1 MVITIFIILC
11 IIILFYFNKNFE
23 NFEIVGYNSTG
34 VPDYKIDSVYD
45 TETYKLE
52 SIFTNINIKNQNYN
66 KEYVNVDKT
75 FTLVNINLTFPF
87 TNIFRKLIIDYLVK
101 EIPEY
106 KKDKVYILGNLNN
119 IYYKD
124 TNNARIFVFN
134 FNLVNPVNFFT
145 RNIKIRIK
153 LNNID
158 LFTSG
163 SSYIDINNDLNK
175 QNVVKFSEIEYI
187 LLDKSSYPN
196 FKFNPVDE
204 LLDPYYLIK
213 NKYHLMDP
221 FPTSGKE
228 AIITD
233 NMRVNFQYILDDKK
247 ISLNREFDSY
257 SKKDIIVSPIAGVPI
272 APILPQK
279 PQLTSITPLI
289 PIVPNNILSIPP
301 KITFL

>member
-1 MVITIFIILC
+1 MVIFFIILC
-11 IIILFYFNKNFE
+11 IIILFYFSKNYE
-23 NFEIVGYNSTG
+23 NFDIVGYNSTG

-52 SIFTNINIKNQNYN
+52 NIFTNLNIKNQNYN
-66 KEYVNVDKT
+66 KDYLNVDPT
-75 FTLVNINLTFPF
+75 FTLVNLNLTFPF
-87 TNIFRKLIIDYLVK
+87 TNIFKQLIIDYLVK

-124 TNNARIFVFN
+124 TNNVRIFVFN
-134 FNLVNPVNFFT
+134 FNLVNPRNFFT
-145 RNIKIRIK
+145 RNIKIRLK

-163 SSYIDINNDLNK
+163 SSYIDITNDLNK

-187 LLDKSSYPN
+187 LLDKSAYPN
-196 FKFNPVDE
+196 FTFNPVDE
-204 LLDPYYLIK
+204 LLDPLYLIK

-221 FPTSGKE
+221 FLTSGKE

-233 NMRVNFQYILDDKK
+233 NMKINFQYILDDKT
-247 ISLNREFDSY
+247 ISLSREFDSY
-257 SKKDIIVSPIAGVPI
+257 SKKDTNVVPI
-272 APILPQK
+272 AAVPIVPIVQQK
-279 PQLTSITPLI
+279 PQLTSVVPLI

-301 KITFL
+301 KIISI